1 MLGLSLT
8 AVFINKHFSLNNMLY
23 IIGLGLSDAKDITM
37 KGLEAVKKCSKIYLE
52 NYTSSFQ
59 ATKEEL
65 ETLYKKPII
74 LADREMIEKS
84 SDKIFGNS
92 GNEDIALLVIGDPMG
107 ATTHI
112 DFILRAKEK
121 KIPIKIIHNASI
133 INAVGITGLQLYKFG
148 KTTSICY
155 KEGNWLPETPYDTI
169 KMNQTNGLHT
179 LCLFDIKKDENRY
192 MSIKEAIQTL
202 LEIEN
207 KRKENIFTENTL
219 CVGCARIGS
228 DTEIIKSGKASDL
241 LKLDFGG
248 PLHCLIVPGKLHF
261 MEEEALK

>member
-74 LADREMIEKS
+74 LADREMIEKN
-84 SDKIFGNS
+84 SDKILGNS
-92 GNEDIALLVIGDPMG
+92 GNENIALLVIGDPMG

-155 KEGNWLPETPYDTI
+155 KEGNWL
-169 KMNQTNGLHT
+169 HT

-219 CVGCARIGS
+219 CVGCARICS

-241 LKLDFGG
+241 LKLDFCG